1 MDNKTQA
8 LDYLG
13 KRGSEIT
20 QKHALVGLD
29 GLVERVTSVVDKRFG
44 QGDAFTRV
52 ETIEAFGSKILG
64 AAGNGADM
72 EIFPHEEKAG
82 GNGPVMAG
90 ALGKAGLNL
99 RYMGALGEASV
110 HPVFETFARETN
122 AISIADP
129 AIIHSLEFAD
139 GKIKLGT
146 VASLDAIDY
155 RNLLRH
161 IEEGEFFDLL
171 SRQDL
176 VCVVNWAMIPNL
188 TTLLTDLLDYVIP
201 NLPPRDQK
209 HYFFDL
215 SDPVKRSDGEVRSVL
230 STLSRFQNWGAVTL
244 GLNVKVAGRVARLLG
259 KSGMGDEADGLK
271 SMASYIRDQLSIGT
285 AVVQAGDSAA
295 CASKLETAWARG
307 FLTKGPSA
315 TGGSADHFNAGFCLA
330 QLLDF
335 PLSVCLT
342 TGEAF
347 RGFHAITGRS
357 PSMSEAQSFIQ
368 SWKDA

>member
-8 LDYLG
+8 LDHLG

-20 QKHALVGLD
+20 QKHALVGFD

-44 QGDAFTRV
+44 QGDAFKRV

-64 AAGNGADM
+64 TAGKGADL
-72 EIFPHEEKAG
+72 EIFPHDEKAG
-82 GNGPVMAG
+82 GSGPAMAG

-99 RYMGALGEASV
+99 RYIGALGDASF

-139 GKIKLGT
+139 GKIMLGT

-215 SDPVKRSDGEVRSVL
+215 SDPVKRSDGEVRSIL
-230 STLSRFQNWGAVTL
+230 STISRFQNWGAVTL
-244 GLNVKVAGRVARLLG
+244 GLKLKEAGRIAQLLG
-259 KSGMGDEADGLK
+259 QSGRGDEADGLK
-271 SMASYIRDQLSIGT
+271 SMAAYIRDRLNIGT
-285 AVVQAGDSAA
+285 VVVQAEDSAA
-295 CASKLETAWARG
+295 CATKLEKAWVAG
-307 FLTKGPSA
+307 TLTNDPPAS
-315 TGGSADHFNAGFCLA
+315 GGSGDHFNAGFCLA

-347 RGFHAITGRS
+347 RGFHAVTGRS

-368 SWKDA
+368 SWK